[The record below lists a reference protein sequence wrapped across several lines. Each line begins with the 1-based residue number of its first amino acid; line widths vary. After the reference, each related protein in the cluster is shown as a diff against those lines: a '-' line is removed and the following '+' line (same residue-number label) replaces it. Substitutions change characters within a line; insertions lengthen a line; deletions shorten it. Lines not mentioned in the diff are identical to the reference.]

1 MSNRPTPIGTT
12 RSQPHHR
19 DGDPPPVK
27 SNRGKLVLLGVVS
40 VIVAGLLLVVIFN
53 IDRQPQPAQTDR
65 PKDARVTELLPPE
78 LLTDDELA
86 QARTPDSRDAALA
99 LYEGGWIE
107 LRDPKTGRIHQRY
120 RCDRMD
126 PEPQGRIFMLRPV
139 VELYLA
145 NNRLMLL
152 QGDSARMHRPGRALE
167 SGTMTGNVDIRLF
180 DLGENETF
188 DPDTDNLLLQVRT
201 DDASYDNFQGEVV
214 CPGWVDIQT
223 ATAHL
228 PGTGLRL
235 QFNEVEKRPEW
246 LSLDRVGQIRL
257 AAVGESQNAAS
268 PPTEPVNQDGFVE
281 DASTAATSSASS
293 AERVASGEAVPSV
306 SESEPRTEP
315 KHVVSAVADERTGE
329 SQRSSNS
336 SNGSSRNA
344 AAAAAVTEPTF
355 YRLTLQQDVRI
366 QEGDGS
372 AGWIMMG
379 DELHIVFSME
389 SEGLGDVLA
398 SAVSRSIHPARSHNL
413 RDDDG
418 LARHV
423 IAAVPASAHAA
434 LVSMAF
440 ASLNES
446 TPAGLF
452 KPQPD
457 DIVITCRG
465 GLTMVPLVND
475 AVKPSSADDAR
486 FEMAGRPVHLHNVDD
501 NVDVYCATLRYQTQ
515 SQLLQ
520 LAGSSEYPLHIDSPE
535 FRAHSER
542 FWFNR
547 LEHVGAFEGAGWM
560 IAGQPGSR
568 NADRGDLSDDLSMES
583 PTAARAG
590 DVRIAWLRRVD
601 LEFEA
606 QPASSSDDDEQHA
619 ASKLRA
625 AMFDGEVDVLTD
637 DFELDADKLDVQ
649 FAAIAR
655 GDGDAP
661 SQSSRR
667 SIELVTAYGLADA
680 PVHARS
686 RSDDSSIA
694 CDMLEVTFTQT
705 SDGRTSPQVLTA
717 VGNVEANDPGQ
728 QTMWSDRF
736 VVTFRPVDEQIAAN
750 TDGAAAVAA
759 ESLRDRRTAEVDA
772 LFAEGNVQILTAD
785 GIRAFADQLEGNP
798 HERMLVLTGERV
810 TAISG
815 NGVLDEGTRLELY
828 EPAEGEVGSLAV
840 WPSAGRFTMY
850 TDNIAMPAFGPI
862 ERPIVD
868 ESINPRQMVA
878 TWTESMTYDGSVNH
892 GAGEV
897 HIVGD
902 VRGESTPSAFEHN
915 TMQGHEITLRFMYV
929 ANDDEALA
937 PGQDRPADWRDDAA
951 PGLLAAAGNGKRKLK
966 ELIALGDAKLE
977 NRTWLLP
984 DRSDVPRLFYVAG
997 QHITYDDETLNA
1009 AVLGAGDLLV
1019 RDERDDDIVDDA
1031 HANAPEAGA
1040 GADAHAHTSGNH
1052 PFGAKG
1058 VTHFRWSQRL
1068 DMTRQT
1074 DALFHIDMRGGVQV
1088 IHRDL
1093 QQAISTMAGDRL
1105 EALVERT
1112 QAGEMRDASLDLGG
1126 AMELQQVR
1134 GIGSIV
1140 INSPTR
1146 DIVCDEFDYN
1156 YAEQTAMIIALPG
1169 RVVTVKTDAT
1179 GEVIRAQSVRW
1190 NMAQDHI
1197 TITNAS
1203 GSGGR

>member
-1 MSNRPTPIGTT
+1 MSKRPTPIGTT

-27 SNRGKLVLLGVVS
+27 SNRSKLVLLGVVS

-86 QARTPDSRDAALA
+86 EARAPDSRDAALA

-107 LRDPKTGRIHQRY
+107 LRDPKTGRIDQRY

-257 AAVGESQNAAS
+257 AAVGESQNVAP
-268 PPTEPVNQDGFVE
+268 PPTESDSQGGFAE
-281 DASTAATSSASS
+281 DASAAAPSSASS
-293 AERVASGEAVPSV
+293 AAEHVASGATVPSV
-306 SESEPRTEP
+306 SEPRTEP
-315 KHVVSAVADERTGE
+315 KHVVSAAGNERAGE
-329 SQRSSNS
+329 SQRSS

-372 AGWIMMG
+372 AGWIMIG

-398 SAVSRSIHPARSHNL
+398 SAVSQSIHPARNRNL
-413 RDDDG
+413 RADDG

-423 IAAVPASAHAA
+423 IATVPASTHAA
-434 LVSMAF
+434 LASMAF

-535 FRAHSER
+535 FRAHGER

-560 IAGQPGSR
+560 IAGQISS
-568 NADRGDLSDDLSMES
+568 NAERDDLSMES

-606 QPASSSDDDEQHA
+606 QPTSSSDDDEQHD

-655 GDGDAP
+655 GDGETRGNGDAP

-667 SIELVTAYGLADA
+667 SIELVTAFGLVDA

-686 RSDDSSIA
+686 RSDDSSII
-694 CDMLEVTFTQT
+694 CDMLEVAFTQT

-736 VVTFRPVDEQIAAN
+736 VVAFRLVDQQTEAN
-750 TDGAAAVAA
+750 TDGDAAAA
-759 ESLRDRRTAEVDA
+759 SQRDRRTAEVDA
-772 LFAEGNVQILTAD
+772 LLAEGNVQILTAD
-785 GIRAFADQLEGNP
+785 GIRAFADRLEGNP

-828 EPAEGEVGSLAV
+828 EPAEGEVGGLAV

-868 ESINPRQMVA
+868 ESINPRQMFA

-929 ANDDEALA
+929 ANDDALA
-937 PGQDRPADWRDDAA
+937 PAQDRPADLHDDAA

-1019 RDERDDDIVDDA
+1019 RDERDDDIVDNA
-1031 HANAPEAGA
+1031 HANAPEAD
-1040 GADAHAHTSGNH
+1040 ADANAHAQTSGNH

-1068 DMTRQT
+1068 DMIRQA

-1169 RVVTVKTDAT
+1169 RMVTVKTDAT
-1179 GEVIRAQSVRW
+1179 GEVVRAQTVRW

-1203 GSGGR
+1203 GSGSGGGR

>member
-1 MSNRPTPIGTT
+1 MSKRPTPIGTT

-27 SNRGKLVLLGVVS
+27 SNRSKLVLLGVVS

-86 QARTPDSRDAALA
+86 EARAPDSRDAALA

-107 LRDPKTGRIHQRY
+107 LRDPKTGRIDQRY

-257 AAVGESQNAAS
+257 AAVGESQNAAP
-268 PPTEPVNQDGFVE
+268 PPTEPDSQGGFAE
-281 DASTAATSSASS
+281 DASAAAPSSTT
-293 AERVASGEAVPSV
+293 ERVASGATVPSV
-306 SESEPRTEP
+306 SEPRTEP
-315 KHVVSAVADERTGE
+315 KHVVSAAADERAGE
-329 SQRSSNS
+329 SQRSS

-372 AGWIMMG
+372 AGWIMIG

-398 SAVSRSIHPARSHNL
+398 SAVSQSIHPARNRNL
-413 RDDDG
+413 RADDG

-423 IAAVPASAHAA
+423 IATVPASTHAA
-434 LVSMAF
+434 LASMAF

-535 FRAHSER
+535 FRAHGER

-560 IAGQPGSR
+560 IAGQISS
-568 NADRGDLSDDLSMES
+568 NAERDDLSDDLSMES
-583 PTAARAG
+583 PMAARAG

-601 LEFEA
+601 LEFES
-606 QPASSSDDDEQHA
+606 QPASSDDDEQHD

-655 GDGDAP
+655 GDGETRGNGDAP

-667 SIELVTAYGLADA
+667 SIELVTAFGLVDA

-686 RSDDSSIA
+686 RSDDSSII
-694 CDMLEVTFTQT
+694 CDMLEVAFTQT

-736 VVTFRPVDEQIAAN
+736 VVAFRRVDQQTEAN
-750 TDGAAAVAA
+750 TDGDAAAA
-759 ESLRDRRTAEVDA
+759 SQRDRRTAEVDA
-772 LFAEGNVQILTAD
+772 LLAEGNVQILTAD
-785 GIRAFADQLEGNP
+785 GIRAFADRLEGNP

-828 EPAEGEVGSLAV
+828 EPAEGEVGGLAV

-868 ESINPRQMVA
+868 ESINPRQMFA

-915 TMQGHEITLRFMYV
+915 TMQGHEITLRFMHV
-929 ANDDEALA
+929 ADDDALSPA
-937 PGQDRPADWRDDAA
+937 QERPADLHDDAA

-1019 RDERDDDIVDDA
+1019 RDERDDDIVDNA
-1031 HANAPEAGA
+1031 HANAPEAD
-1040 GADAHAHTSGNH
+1040 ADANAHAQTSGNH

-1068 DMTRQT
+1068 DMIRQA

-1169 RVVTVKTDAT
+1169 RMVTVKTDAT
-1179 GEVIRAQSVRW
+1179 GEVVRAQTVRW

-1203 GSGGR
+1203 GSGSGGGR